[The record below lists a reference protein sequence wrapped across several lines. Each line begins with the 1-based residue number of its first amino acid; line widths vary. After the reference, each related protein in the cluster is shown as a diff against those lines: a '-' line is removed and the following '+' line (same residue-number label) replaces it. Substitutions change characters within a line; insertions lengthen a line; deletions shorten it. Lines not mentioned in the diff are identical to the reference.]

1 MQWVLVFVM
10 EGILVYRALGPY
22 LVLHLSS
29 IVNNQLKGRLTNLDV
44 IDDCLKTDL
53 ETEIVLDELTLYP
66 RTLLCGSKLSK

>member
-1 MQWVLVFVM
+1 M
-10 EGILVYRALGPY
+10 
-22 LVLHLSS
+22 LHLRS

-66 RTLLCGSKLSK
+66 RTLLCGSKLNK